1 MLSVSIKWIDG
12 VKALA
17 EVENRE
23 VNEDGETALI

>member
-17 EVENRE
+17 KDESRE
-23 VNEDGETALI
+23 VNEEGETALI